1 MHKYV
6 GTYRVKTEIDQ
17 RTNDFCRNDKGELE
31 NNQDI
36 YIKCAKGIRIYHYG
50 GSTLLAYIPSK
61 GRGRN
66 IIKNESIKDLIF
78 NIEETDSEVLFKFK
92 DKHMEEIASVLQPQV
107 SGASMSPF
115 SSKNLPKKKSV
126 LTNAQIEE
134 YKKIISVVPQD
145 DKLKVSHI
153 NNRFLNEILCKKH
166 HISTQYAKAE
176 MKKELLKLLDYISF
190 KGMWNEYINYLGKE
204 VGKLYEET
212 EN

>member
-6 GTYRVKTEIDQ
+6 GTYRVKAEIDQ

-36 YIKCAKGIRIYHYG
+36 YIKCAKGTRIYHYG

-66 IIKNESIKDLIF
+66 IIKNETIKDLIF

-92 DKHMEEIASVLQPQV
+92 DKYMKEIASVLQPQI
-107 SGASMSPF
+107 SGASISPF
-115 SSKNLPKKKSV
+115 SSKNLPKKKCV

-134 YKKIISVVPQD
+134 YKKIISIVPQD

-153 NNRFLNEILCKKH
+153 NNRFLNEILCKKL
-166 HISTQYAKAE
+166 HISTQDAKTE

-190 KGMWNEYINYLGKE
+190 KGMWEEYINYLRKE
-204 VGKLYEET
+204 LNYTYGTK
-212 EN
+212 NN

>member
-6 GTYRVKTEIDQ
+6 GTYRVKAEIDQ

-66 IIKNESIKDLIF
+66 IIKNESIKDFIF
-78 NIEETDSEVLFKFK
+78 DIEETDSEVLFKFK

-115 SSKNLPKKKSV
+115 SSKNLPKKKCI

-134 YKKIISVVPQD
+134 YKKIISIVPQD

-153 NNRFLNEILCKKH
+153 NNIFLSEILCKKH
-166 HISTQYAKAE
+166 HISAQNAKAE